1 MRFFGVG
8 GGRGWDSFKVLILS
22 PMGLKEEGPGILR
35 LGGVASVA
43 APLSLRSTDPSRS
56 NGAMNTMTPRDPS
69 AVVNIARSP
78 KHIVHRSL

>member
-35 LGGVASVA
+35 LGGRCECCGASV
-43 APLSLRSTDPSRS
+43 PSFHEPVPVKWCHEHHD
-56 NGAMNTMTPRDPS
+56 TP
-69 AVVNIARSP
+69 
-78 KHIVHRSL
+78 